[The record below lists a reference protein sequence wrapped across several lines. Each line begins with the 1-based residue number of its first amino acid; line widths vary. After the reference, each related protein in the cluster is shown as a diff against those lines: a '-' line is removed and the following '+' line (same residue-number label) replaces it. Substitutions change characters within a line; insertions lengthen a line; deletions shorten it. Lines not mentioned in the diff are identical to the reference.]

1 MKKAKKVVVKP
12 KVVKPKVAAKP
23 KVVAKK
29 VAVKKAKTVS
39 KKVAKPK
46 VAAKKPR
53 KYNIR
58 GGVVG
63 SPISASGT
71 TIQERIAEIKR
82 RREEVERL
90 RQEADREET
99 LRQEADREA
108 VEARARRIAK
118 EKEDREK
125 LRIAVEEAVRRSN
138 IRQRN
143 SSLSRFANL
152 PHDKKLEIFASNYK
166 NLKDYEDASGET
178 LTRARNE
185 NSTKYRRQNDVLNGV
200 RSSPKETSSSF
211 GIFN

>member
-1 MKKAKKVVVKP
+1 MSGFCWAWPCVNPLRGGPLGGVPMECADVNRLW
-12 KVVKPKVAAKP
+12 AAS
-23 KVVAKK
+23 A
-29 VAVKKAKTVS
+29 
-39 KKVAKPK
+39 
-46 VAAKKPR
+46 
-53 KYNIR
+53 IR
-58 GGVVG
+58 GGTG

-108 VEARARRIAK
+108 VEAAARRIAK

-125 LRIAVEEAVRRSN
+125 LRIAVEEAVRRGN

-152 PHDKKLEIFASNYK
+152 PHDEKLKIFASNYK
-166 NLKDYEDASGET
+166 NLKAYEDASGET
-178 LTRARNE
+178 LTRTRNE
-185 NSTKYRRQNDVLNGV
+185 YSIHRQRQNNVLNGV
-200 RSSPKETSSSF
+200 RSSREETPSSF